1 MEVPKEKKEKFV
13 TNQEA
18 SPTWS
23 SAKDLTPQANSWP
36 EPPKLPGHVSSGF
49 SHKK

>member
-1 MEVPKEKKEKFV
+1 MEVPKEKKKKFV

-23 SAKDLTPQANSWP
+23 SAIGLTPQANTWP
-36 EPPKLPGHVSSGF
+36 
-49 SHKK
+49 